1 MSKLRLSDSLIIM
14 HGAGNVLKNPVKT
27 MNENNSEITEEP
39 IVQPETQV
47 DPNETIRELEEQLA
61 KEQEEKENYKQ
72 GMLKYKEQVKEE
84 EPEWDESSKKFQ
96 AQTLSKVETLA
107 GEKATKTVESF
118 NEKAG
123 IAKFQEAHPDVDMKE
138 VLANYNPKNGKFS
151 ADSVVRD
158 LERALVLHQYD
169 SGTLSSE
176 VTVAEEKGRKRG
188 VAETKVAD
196 LNTVSKTTSKTA
208 PQGNTL
214 TDSELYLAKQMKVDP
229 EKLAAEDMT
238 KPAEIE
244 IN

>member
-1 MSKLRLSDSLIIM
+1 MDEIK
-14 HGAGNVLKNPVKT
+14 
-27 MNENNSEITEEP
+27 SEETVNTEP
-39 IVQPETQV
+39 QA
-47 DPNETIRELEEQLA
+47 DPNERVRELEEQLA

-72 GMLKYKEQVKEE
+72 GMLKYKEQAKEE
-84 EPEWDESSKKFQ
+84 PQWDEDSQKFQ
-96 AQTLSKVETLA
+96 KQTLSKAEQLA
-107 GEKATKTVESF
+107 EEKARKTVEEF

-123 IAKFQEAHPDVDMKE
+123 IARFQETHPDVDMKE

-169 SGTLSSE
+169 TGNLS
-176 VTVAEEKGRKRG
+176 TAKAEEKGRKKG
-188 VAETKVAD
+188 MAEAKVAD
-196 LNTVSKTTSKTA
+196 LNAISTTSQKTV
-208 PQGNTL
+208 PQGSSL
-214 TDSELYLAKQMKVDP
+214 TDSELQMAKMMKVNP